1 MPTSN
6 DGIMVILSSP
16 SGAGKTTLVNLLSK
30 NNNFEISISHTTRKP
45 RPNETSGKDYYFVSD
60 QEFKR
65 LIKNE
70 EFLEYAKVFNNYYG
84 TTRTPVI
91 DSLNKGKNVLFDIDW
106 QGADQI
112 KNKNLDFKLI
122 TFFILPPSKE
132 ILYERLSNRDMKD
145 KLIAEERMKQFERDV
160 LHWINYNYVVINDD
174 LNSCYNKIQ
183 NLITAELSNG
193 SKDYDIEYIR
203 NHVEKLNFLNFHIP
217 LIIYNKFQNL
227 NFEVLNLNQY

>member
-30 NNNFEISISHTTRKP
+30 KNNFEISISHTTRQP
-45 RPNETSGKDYYFVSD
+45 RPKEVTGKDYYFVND

-84 TTRTPVI
+84 TSRTPVI
-91 DSLNKGKNVLFDIDW
+91 DNLNKGKNVLFDIDW

-145 KLIAEERMKQFERDV
+145 KLIVEERMKQFGRDV
-160 LHWINYNYVVINDD
+160 LHWINYNYVVINDE
-174 LNSCYNKIQ
+174 LESCYNKIN
-183 NLITAELSNG
+183 NLINAEMNNG
-193 SKDYDIEYIR
+193 SKDYDLEYIR
-203 NHVEKLNFLNFHIP
+203 NHVESLTS
-217 LIIYNKFQNL
+217 
-227 NFEVLNLNQY
+227 